1 MLNKIPQNEWIVI
14 YVTND
19 FTDAHIIAGRL
30 EVEGIKAFIHRQP
43 GASAFGITVGVFG
56 EISVLVHPRD
66 EARAE
71 AILYPDEPDELPD
84 STDEISYHFNEEN
97 EDDITE

>member
-30 EVEGIKAFIHRQP
+30 EVEGIKSFVHRQP
-43 GASAFGITVGVFG
+43 GAAAFGITVGSIG

-71 AILYPDEPDELPD
+71 AVLYPDEPDELPD
-84 STDEISYHFNEEN
+84 STSEILYRFDQEN
-97 EDDITE
+97 DDDPVE